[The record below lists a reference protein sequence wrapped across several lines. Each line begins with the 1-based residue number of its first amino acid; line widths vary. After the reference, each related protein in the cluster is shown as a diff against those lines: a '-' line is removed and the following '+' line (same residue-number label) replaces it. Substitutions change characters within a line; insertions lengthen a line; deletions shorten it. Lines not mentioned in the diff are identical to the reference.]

1 MRRNL
6 VKTQMYR
13 QKLLKRMPTSVHTLH
28 TRQLMRLLS
37 KTSFHLLL
45 FLIQS
50 RSTNS
55 QLLTEI
61 AGITL
66 TWNQT
71 RTLISFFCQTF
82 HFMCKLWKK
91 SIHTQTIYKK
101 EVFTD
106 SKLFFKKILPLFSMI
121 ESKSVLSFQFLYQP
135 RFDCFLYSLKKMCNK
150 LVSTLLTP
158 PNFLA
163 SVVIFMQTY
172 NSMPHASF
180 ISVPQYEFNS
190 TK

>member
-82 HFMCKLWKK
+82 HFMCKL
-91 SIHTQTIYKK
+91 
-101 EVFTD
+101 
-106 SKLFFKKILPLFSMI
+106 
-121 ESKSVLSFQFLYQP
+121 
-135 RFDCFLYSLKKMCNK
+135 
-150 LVSTLLTP
+150 
-158 PNFLA
+158 
-163 SVVIFMQTY
+163 
-172 NSMPHASF
+172 
-180 ISVPQYEFNS
+180 
-190 TK
+190 